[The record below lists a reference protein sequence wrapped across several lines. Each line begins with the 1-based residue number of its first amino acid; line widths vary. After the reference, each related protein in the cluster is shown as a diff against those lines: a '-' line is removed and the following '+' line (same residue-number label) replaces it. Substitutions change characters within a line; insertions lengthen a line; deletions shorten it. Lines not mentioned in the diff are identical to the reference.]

1 MSQSL
6 LNKVWSFITVLLLY
20 LCLNVW
26 SITQQ
31 WQLSFPGNPFKVEN
45 VSPYGVTLYGV
56 PICGVLLVLVSVTTR
71 IYASRS
77 PKVRW
82 EDRLPRFADFQLDT
96 NKAEAKAF
104 QVIMLVSLLLLP
116 AVAVIH
122 FLATF
127 MNGTVCGL
135 SNFCNAAST
144 FSCDCAVRI
153 SGWHAMLF
161 EPRTIPAD
169 IALKY
174 DPNVAKN
181 IGPGFVQLWE
191 PWTYLMVTVIAV
203 CSAIWC
209 ITAVF
214 QPELHRLRRLA
225 GRKS

>member
-31 WQLSFPGNPFKVEN
+31 WQLSFPGNPFKVES
-45 VSPYGVTLYGV
+45 VSPYDVTLYGV
-56 PICGVLLVLVSVTTR
+56 PICSVLLVLVSVVTR
-71 IYASRS
+71 IYALRS

-82 EDRLPRFADFQLDT
+82 EERFPRFADFRLET

-116 AVAVIH
+116 TAAVIH

-135 SNFCNAAST
+135 SSLCNGAST
-144 FSCDCAVRI
+144 LGCECAVRI

-161 EPRTIPAD
+161 ESQTIPAS
-169 IALKY
+169 ITLKY

-181 IGPGFVQLWE
+181 IGPGFVLPWE
-191 PWTYLMVTVIAV
+191 PWAYLIITVIAV
-203 CSAIWC
+203 CSVIWC
-209 ITAVF
+209 MTAIF
-214 QPELHRLRRLA
+214 QPELNRLGRRA
-225 GRKS
+225 RHKS